1 MRQKKDILKKSRD
14 NPEEILNANELSQES
29 LDDVI
34 ASLIDSNED
43 DISEDSSTG
52 QSHIDKGLQNVESF
66 DVEMERPIVLT
77 ERAAWQVQKIL
88 EQEGVEPGLYL
99 RVAVEGGGCS
109 GLSYKLGLDYLSD
122 DDQMYDSYGVEIIVK
137 KEHLIYLEGI
147 SIDYPE
153 GLDARGFVFDNPNA
167 TDNCGCGES
176 FSV

>member
-1 MRQKKDILKKSRD
+1 MGQKKDILKKSRHD
-14 NPEEILNANELSQES
+14 FEEKLDANELLQDS

-34 ASLIDSNED
+34 ASLIDLDED

-52 QSHIDKGLQNVESF
+52 QTHIDKGLRNVEGLDF
-66 DVEMERPIVLT
+66 EMERPIVLT
-77 ERAAWQVQKIL
+77 ERAARQVQKIVEKEGL
-88 EQEGVEPGLYL
+88 ESGLYL

>member
-1 MRQKKDILKKSRD
+1 MGQKKDVLKKSRHNSEK
-14 NPEEILNANELSQES
+14 NPDANELFQDS

-34 ASLIDSNED
+34 ASLIDFDED

-52 QSHIDKGLQNVESF
+52 QTYVEKGIQNAKKF
-66 DVEMERPIVLT
+66 DLEIERPIVLT
-77 ERAAWQVQKIL
+77 ERAARQVQKIV
-88 EQEGVEPGLYL
+88 EQEGLEPGLYL

-109 GLSYKLGLDYLSD
+109 GLSYKLGLDHLTD

-147 SIDYPE
+147 SIDYPD

-176 FSV
+176 FAV

>member
-1 MRQKKDILKKSRD
+1 MGQKKDILKKSRH
-14 NPEEILNANELSQES
+14 NLEEKLDANELLQDS

-34 ASLIDSNED
+34 ASLIDLDED
-43 DISEDSSTG
+43 DVSEDSSTG
-52 QSHIDKGLQNVESF
+52 QTHIDKGLQNVERF
-66 DVEMERPIVLT
+66 DLEIERPIVLT
-77 ERAAWQVQKIL
+77 ERAAQQVQKIV
-88 EQEGVEPGLYL
+88 EKEGLEPGLYL

-122 DDQMYDSYGVEIIVK
+122 DDQMYDSFGVEIIVK

>member
-1 MRQKKDILKKSRD
+1 MPPFSVIPISRMT
-14 NPEEILNANELSQES
+14 A
-29 LDDVI
+29 
-34 ASLIDSNED
+34 
-43 DISEDSSTG
+43 
-52 QSHIDKGLQNVESF
+52 
-66 DVEMERPIVLT
+66 
-77 ERAAWQVQKIL
+77 
-88 EQEGVEPGLYL
+88 EGICSGLYL